1 MVLTTKSR
9 WILLVALIPLT
20 VVSFY
25 LVVVP
30 VPEDRPPVRLVT
42 VTFIAQTDDTPGRKR
57 PAFAV
62 SNLTSA
68 RVMCTAVGTQMR
80 STNVVRRGGTNI
92 SDGSWVF
99 GLGWT
104 NLGLWPGEVAVV
116 AANPGTAQKPWRY
129 AVYVEEPM
137 AVWQPTVEKMMPHL
151 PTAVASFVRLHYR
164 RTQWIP
170 SRVFDPVESAED
182 IRR

>member
-1 MVLTTKSR
+1 MILTKKSR
-9 WILLVALIPLT
+9 WILFVALFPLT

-25 LVVVP
+25 LLVVP
-30 VPEDRPPVRLVT
+30 VPEDRSPVRLVD
-42 VTFIAQTDDTPGRKR
+42 VPFIGQTDDPSGRKR

-68 RVMCTAVGTQMR
+68 KVMCTAVGTQTR
-80 STNVVRRGGTNI
+80 STNIVRRGGTNI

-99 GLGWT
+99 GPGWT
-104 NLGLWPGEVAVV
+104 NLALRSGEVAVV
-116 AANPGTAQKPWRY
+116 MANPGTAQEPWRY
-129 AVYVEEPM
+129 AVYAEEPM
-137 AVWQPTVEKMMPHL
+137 PVWQPTVEKMMPHL
-151 PTAVASFVRLHYR
+151 PTAVASFVRRHYR

-170 SRVFDPVESAED
+170 SRVFDQVEPAED